1 MVGAAHPTLLELCEY
16 PAGAGWETELEVSI
30 TDMSRETSAYIMKCT
45 VPLRKNG
52 GRDLAVD

>member
-30 TDMSRETSAYIMKCT
+30 TDMSRETGDYIVKCT
-45 VPLRKNG
+45 L
-52 GRDLAVD
+52 LL